1 MNDVAIDIKD
11 AAVAFRENVALRGVT
26 LKVNAGEFVGI
37 IGPNGAGKTTL
48 LTAVNGLGNLVAGEV
63 SVLGKKLKRSN
74 ANSLR
79 KRVGY
84 VAQMQNIDPRMPVS
98 AWEMAMMGRYGIIGF
113 FKNTTANDATMVKE
127 VLELVGM
134 SHLATR
140 PVGHLSGGELQRL
153 AIAHS
158 LVREP
163 EILLLDEPTNSL
175 DWKAQ
180 SELLQLVKFIH
191 NLKHLTTLFV
201 THDISALPLLCT
213 KIVLMKEGVIW
224 KSGEPEQ
231 ILTDE
236 NLSEL
241 YSIPVSEVRRKRS
254 EIMFAR

>member
-1 MNDVAIDIKD
+1 
-11 AAVAFRENVALRGVT
+11 
-26 LKVNAGEFVGI
+26 
-37 IGPNGAGKTTL
+37 
-48 LTAVNGLGNLVAGEV
+48 
-63 SVLGKKLKRSN
+63 
-74 ANSLR
+74 
-79 KRVGY
+79 
-84 VAQMQNIDPRMPVS
+84 
-98 AWEMAMMGRYGIIGF
+98 
-113 FKNTTANDATMVKE
+113 
-127 VLELVGM
+127 M

-180 SELLQLVKFIH
+180 TELMQLVKFIH

-201 THDISALPLLCT
+201 THDISALPQLCT

-224 KSGEPEQ
+224 KSGDPELV
-231 ILTDE
+231 LTDE

-241 YSIPVSEVRRKRS
+241 YGIPISEVRKKRS
-254 EIMFAR
+254 EIIFAQ

>member
-1 MNDVAIDIKD
+1 MDNIAIDIKN
-11 AAVAFRENVALRGVT
+11 AAVAFRENVALKGVT

-48 LTAVNGLGNLVAGEV
+48 LTAVNGLGRLVAGEV
-63 SVLGKKLKRSN
+63 SVMGKKLNRNN
-74 ANSLR
+74 ANNLR

-84 VAQMQNIDPRMPVS
+84 VAQMQNIDQRMPVS
-98 AWEMAMMGRYGIIGF
+98 AWEMAMMGRYGIMGF
-113 FKNTTANDATMVKE
+113 FRNIRESDVSMVEE

-153 AIAHS
+153 SIAHS

-163 EILLLDEPTNSL
+163 QILLLDEPTNSL

-180 SELLQLVKFIH
+180 SEILQLVKFIH

-201 THDISALPLLCT
+201 THDISTLPLVCT
-213 KIVLMKEGVIW
+213 KVVLMKEGIIW
-224 KSGEPEQ
+224 KSGDPVQ

-236 NLSEL
+236 NLSYL
-241 YSIPVSEVRRKRS
+241 YDLPISEVRRKRS
-254 EIMFAR
+254 EVIIAQ